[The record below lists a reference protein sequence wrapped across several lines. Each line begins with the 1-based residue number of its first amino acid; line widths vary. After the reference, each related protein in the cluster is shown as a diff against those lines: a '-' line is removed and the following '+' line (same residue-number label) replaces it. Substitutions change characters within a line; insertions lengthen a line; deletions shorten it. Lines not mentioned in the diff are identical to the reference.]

1 MTQNE
6 TYSDMTGTQV
16 IYQDKTWRVSSY
28 QVIEGRHT
36 FLLIEP
42 GERKPPY
49 ANWLR
54 VPCEDVTIPP
64 PPEPVELVE
73 ASPNGAKRTE
83 AEK

>member
-1 MTQNE
+1 MTRNA
-6 TYSDMTGTQV
+6 TYSDMHGTMV
-16 IYQDKTWRVSSY
+16 IYQDKQYRVASY
-28 QVIEGRHT
+28 QCIDGRHT

>member
-1 MTQNE
+1 MNL
-6 TYSDMTGTQV
+6 YSDMVGNPV
-16 IYQDKTWRVSSY
+16 IYQGKTYRIAAY
-28 QVIEGRHT
+28 QYLNDSDT
-36 FLLIEP
+36 FLLVEP
-42 GERKPPY
+42 GDRKPPY

-54 VPCEDVTIPP
+54 VPCEAVQIPP